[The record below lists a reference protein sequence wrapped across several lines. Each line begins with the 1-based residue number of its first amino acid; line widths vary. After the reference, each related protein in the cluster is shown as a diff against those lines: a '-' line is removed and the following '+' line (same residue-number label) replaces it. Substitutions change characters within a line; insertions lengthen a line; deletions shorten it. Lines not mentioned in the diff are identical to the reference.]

1 MITCFTATSYRNFQ
15 KYVEGRSSMTE
26 SMVHI
31 EEPGEPLPTFSICAE
46 PEFDTEFMKNELKV
60 PPNLFLFTSILGQVS
75 GLTSFP
81 TNLSTDG
88 NQTLE
93 DLWNQTT
100 IKPDIFAINETHIVD
115 DEVVGNSS
123 DVELFDPI
131 NSLWYGRCSSIVLK
145 QPRKANE
152 RLVMI
157 FAFLGEST
165 LPDDLVLLIHESP
178 GARFSLVPGD
188 FPSKGTKEE
197 RIKLG
202 ELKILGITKE
212 VKNLKTQRD
221 EGKCK
226 DYDPED
232 SQAKCY
238 LEQVLMA
245 KMKNESIIEDC
256 KNATKIC
263 LIPQAKDIINILGDH
278 DLDQCTTK
286 NEYDCMID
294 LLKTDPDLRNE
305 VCPNPC
311 TEITYITISKSLPQ
325 DMPRWAILMMYY
337 KSNYYSLL
345 EEYLVFDFSAILVA
359 LGGSLGLFLGFS
371 FFQCAIAMIN
381 NVITFAKKITGN
393 E

>member
-1 MITCFTATSYRNFQ
+1 
-15 KYVEGRSSMTE
+15 MTE

-46 PEFDTEFMKNELKV
+46 PEFDTEFMENELKV
-60 PPNLFLFTSILGQVS
+60 PPNLFLFTSILGRVS
-75 GLTSFP
+75 GLTHGLAFP
-81 TNLSTDG
+81 SNLSTDG

-100 IKPDIFAINETHIVD
+100 IKPDIFAIDETQIVD

-145 QPRKANE
+145 QPRKANQ
-152 RLVMI
+152 RLIMI
-157 FAFLGEST
+157 FAFFGQST
-165 LPDDLVLLIHESP
+165 LPNDLVLLIHESA
-178 GARFSLVPGD
+178 GSRFSLVPGD
-188 FPSKGTKEE
+188 FISTGTKEE

-212 VKNLKTQRD
+212 VRNLNIQRD

-238 LEQVLMA
+238 LEQVLM
-245 KMKNESIIEDC
+245 KKLKNESIIEDC
-256 KNATKIC
+256 ENVPKLC
-263 LIPQAKDIINILGDH
+263 LIPQAKDIINILGDQ

-286 NEYDCMID
+286 SEYVCMLN
-294 LLKTDPDLRNE
+294 LLRTDPDLRNE

-311 TEITYITISKSLPQ
+311 IETTYKTISKALPQ
-325 DMPRWAILMMYY
+325 DSPRLAMLMMHY

-345 EEYLVFDFSAILVA
+345 EEYLS
-359 LGGSLGLFLGFS
+359 SL
-371 FFQCAIAMIN
+371 
-381 NVITFAKKITGN
+381 
-393 E
+393 